1 MATQRE
7 LLSTRLS
14 NQVSD
19 QDLSNIWQHC
29 ENILQAEINGH
40 RVSLALGY
48 VQSGKTTA
56 MSALTALA
64 ADNEYNVVIAI
75 LGNTLLL
82 QDQNRTRL
90 EEYLGVDE
98 RNYFW
103 QSISEIKAG
112 KTSTLVSDS
121 LARNR
126 TVLITLIKNASVIRK
141 LATEL
146 GKVDFSSM
154 KVLVIDDEADQ
165 ASLNTKPNSERD
177 SATYAAIGDLR
188 TNLGEHYFVQYTA
201 TPYAP
206 LLINPKDPLA
216 PTHVE
221 FLTPGHGY
229 TGGREFFINN
239 RKRVVRTIPDA
250 DEQKAT
256 KLVDVLPQSLEYAI
270 ANFIAG
276 AGLLYNQ
283 IEGSAPVSM
292 LVHSSYKNDVQARYH
307 FLIDAYIRKMASNED
322 LQNSY
327 FGKLLA
333 VEREKLVSVGVQDT
347 EDQRFWELVSFV
359 LRELT
364 IWLIN
369 SSSDVQKVKWNQTP
383 FHLLIGGN
391 KLDRGFTVE
400 GLTVTYMNRPAS
412 DQIDTLEQRA
422 RAFGYR
428 SNLLPYCQFFATAK
442 TLKMLTGIVH
452 TEDDL
457 RSQLRDYLDQGR
469 SVSDW
474 VHDIGLLLP
483 SGALATRKNVA
494 PGLDYFN
501 PEGDW
506 NFTRKPTLHSDETAF
521 NRSLLTA
528 LGLFDAPR
536 RDFGRLSFHTVSLK
550 ISELYSL
557 IQKWKLD
564 PGTPGWHGDRIEDIL
579 RRFPDREFAA
589 HIVLLDNAENGGVA
603 RLRTW
608 AEDTGYV
615 NLFQGRDNNYTKGSG
630 LYPGD
635 RDMVDQIFGET
646 SVVLQVHYVA
656 PKHNPSVETLALAIK
671 LSHHS
676 TVRRRAQ

>member
-1 MATQRE
+1 MPTQKE
-7 LLSTRLS
+7 LLQARLS
-14 NQVSD
+14 NQVSI
-19 QDLSNIWQHC
+19 QDTNNIWLHC
-29 ENILQAEINGH
+29 DNILQARENGH
-40 RVSLALGY
+40 DVSLALGY

-64 ADNEYNVVIAI
+64 ADQGYKLVIAI

-82 QDQNRTRL
+82 QGQNRSRL

-103 QSISEIKAG
+103 QSIPEIKTGA
-112 KTSTLVSDS
+112 TSGLITDS

-141 LATEL
+141 LASEL
-146 GKVDFSSM
+146 SKVNLQNV

-177 SATYAAIGDLR
+177 SATYAA
-188 TNLGEHYFVQYTA
+188 LGEVRRSVGFHYYVQYTA

-206 LLINPKDPLA
+206 LLIGPDDALA
-216 PTHVE
+216 PSYVE
-221 FLTPGHGY
+221 FLTPGEGY
-229 TGGREFFINN
+229 TGGREFFIKN
-239 RKRVVRTIPDA
+239 RKRVVRIIPDV
-250 DEQKAT
+250 DEQKST
-256 KLVDVLPQSLEYAI
+256 KLLDVLPQSLEHAI
-270 ANFIAG
+270 TNFIAG

-307 FLIDAYIRKMASNED
+307 FLIDAYVRKMASTED
-322 LQNSY
+322 LENSY
-327 FGKLLA
+327 FGKLLSA
-333 VEREKLVSVGVQDT
+333 EREKLLAVGVPDT
-347 EDQRFWELVSFV
+347 SDERFWELTQYV
-359 LRELT
+359 LKELT

-428 SNLLPYCQFFATAK
+428 SNLLPYCQFFATLK

-457 RSQLRDYLDQGR
+457 RSQLRDYLEQGR
-469 SVSDW
+469 SVSEW

-506 NFTRKPTLHSDETAF
+506 NFTRKPTLLPNETIF
-521 NRSLLTA
+521 NRGLLDV

-536 RDFGRLSFHTVSLK
+536 QDFGRLSFRTVTVP
-550 ISELYSL
+550 ISEIHSL
-557 IQKWKLD
+557 IQSWKTD

-579 RRFPDREFAA
+579 KRFPDRNLPA
-589 HIVLLDNAENGGVA
+589 HIVLLDNAENGGKA
-603 RLRTW
+603 RLRSW

-635 RDMVDQIFGET
+635 REMADQVFGE
-646 SVVLQVHYVA
+646 SAVVLQVHLVA
-656 PKHNPSVETLALAIK
+656 PKQSPSMETLALAIK
-671 LSHHS
+671 LMHHS

>member
-1 MATQRE
+1 MSSQRE
-7 LLSTRLS
+7 LLSTRLAQ
-14 NQVSD
+14 QVSS

-29 ENILQAEINGH
+29 ENILHARNSGH
-40 RVSLALGY
+40 AVSLALGY

-64 ADNEYNVVIAI
+64 ADQGYNVVIAI

-90 EEYLGVDE
+90 EDYLGVDE
-98 RNYFW
+98 RKYFW
-103 QSISEIKAG
+103 QSIPEIKAG
-112 KTSTLVSDS
+112 KTSSLVTDS

-141 LATEL
+141 LAAEL
-146 GKVDFSSM
+146 GKVNMASL

-165 ASLNTKPNSERD
+165 ASLNTKPNAERD

-188 TNLGEHYFVQYTA
+188 ANLGEHYFVQYTA

-206 LLINPKDPLA
+206 LLISQEDPLA
-216 PTHVE
+216 PTYVE
-221 FLTPGHGY
+221 FLTPGRGY

-256 KLVDVLPQSLEYAI
+256 KLVDVLPQSLEFAI
-270 ANFIAG
+270 ASFIAG

-307 FLIDAYIRKMASNED
+307 FLIDAYVRKMASNED
-322 LQNSY
+322 LKNSY
-327 FGKLLA
+327 FGKLLST
-333 VEREKLVSVGVQDT
+333 EREKLVSVGVQDT
-347 EDQRFWELVSFV
+347 DDQRFWELIAFV
-359 LRELT
+359 LKELT

-469 SVSDW
+469 SVSEW
-474 VHDIGLLLP
+474 VHDVGLLLP
-483 SGALATRKNVA
+483 SGSLATRMNVA

-506 NFTRKPTLHSDETAF
+506 NFTRKPTLLPAETHF
-521 NRSLLTA
+521 NRSLLDG

-536 RDFGRLSFHTVSLK
+536 RDFGRLAFRSLSLTVT
-550 ISELYSL
+550 ELHSL
-557 IQKWKLD
+557 IQDWKLD

-579 RRFPDREFAA
+579 KRFPDREFPA
-589 HIVLLDNAENGGVA
+589 HIVLMDNAENGGVA

-615 NLFQGRDNNYTKGSG
+615 NLFQGRDNNYTKGADM
-630 LYPGD
+630 YPGD
-635 RDMVDQIFGET
+635 REMVNQNFGET
-646 SVVLQVHYVA
+646 DVVLQVHYVA
-656 PKHNPSVETLALAIK
+656 LKHDPSVETLALAIK